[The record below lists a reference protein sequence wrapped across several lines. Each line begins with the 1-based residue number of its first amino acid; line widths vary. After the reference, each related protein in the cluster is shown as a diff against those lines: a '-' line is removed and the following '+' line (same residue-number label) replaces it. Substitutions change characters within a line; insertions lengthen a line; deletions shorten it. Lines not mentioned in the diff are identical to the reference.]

1 MTPRLR
7 RALPAATLIAA
18 ATLAFA
24 AAEEKPTGTIVFV
37 CEHGTVKS
45 VIAMQLFNK
54 LAAERGSSLRAVSRG
69 TSPDSLVPDPIAQAL
84 SRDGLKP
91 LGFKAKGFTRA
102 DLKNAAR
109 VVSIGADVLTV
120 TKGSAVPVEAWN
132 EIPAASVDYAA
143 ARDALKAKIVDLLQ
157 REARA
162 TRPPL

>member
-1 MTPRLR
+1 MFFPP
-7 RALPAATLIAA
+7 ALAVLVAGAF
-18 ATLAFA
+18 LAEGA
-24 AAEEKPTGTIVFV
+24 STAGEEKAASTIVFV

-54 LAAERGSSLRAVSRG
+54 LAAEQGSELRAVSRG
-69 TSPDSLVPDPIAQAL
+69 TSPDSRVPQPIAQAL
-84 SRDGLKP
+84 SRDGLEP
-91 LGFKAKGFTRA
+91 VGFKAKGLSRA
-102 DLKNAAR
+102 DLQNAAR

-132 EIPAASVDYAA
+132 DIPAASADYAA

-162 TRPPL
+162 TRPPR